1 MCFHTQLSEALPK
14 IEKRFAATMEQ
25 PSLFQ
30 PQNHIN
36 GFAFPQTPVITDRA
50 PEIITHYHWGLIPAW
65 AKEESIRSYTLNA
78 KIETLS
84 EKPSFKNS
92 VQKRCLVLANGFYE
106 WQWLDAAGNK
116 KQKFL
121 LGIPDGGLF
130 AFAGIYSQWT
140 DTDSGE
146 LLSTYSIVTTEAH
159 GLMAEIHN
167 SKKRMPVILDPALEN
182 DWLQGAP
189 LALFEQPSLQLK
201 AEQV

>member
-1 MCFHTQLSEALPK
+1 MCFYSKLSKKAVEL
-14 IEKRFAATMEQ
+14 ENRFKAKMDQANLFV
-25 PSLFQ
+25 PSDV
-30 PQNHIN
+30 IN
-36 GFAFPQTPVITDRA
+36 AFSFPATPVITDED
-50 PEIITHYHWGLIPAW
+50 PLKIQLYHWGLIPHW
-65 AKEESIRSYTLNA
+65 AKDSSIRKHTLNA
-78 KIETLS
+78 RIETLN
-84 EKPSFKNS
+84 EKPAFKAAS
-92 VQKRCLVLANGFYE
+92 QHRCLVIADGFYE